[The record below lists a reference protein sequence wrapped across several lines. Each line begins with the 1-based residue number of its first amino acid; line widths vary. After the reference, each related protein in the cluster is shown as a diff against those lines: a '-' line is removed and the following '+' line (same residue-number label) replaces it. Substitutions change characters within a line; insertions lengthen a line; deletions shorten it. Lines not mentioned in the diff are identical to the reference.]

1 MTHQSIA
8 MRARVA
14 DVRGI
19 PGASVSEGTVEV
31 VVGDLEERRD
41 GPQHRLRPRF
51 HLECARVVSG
61 PHARFHPTRPVEAGG
76 DCESRVF
83 LELSLHL
90 WRLDLVDGKTAK
102 CPNECQLA
110 GVAVDDES
118 VPGGAGGLE
127 I

>member
-1 MTHQSIA
+1 

-19 PGASVSEGTVEV
+19 PGASVSEGAVEMV
-31 VVGDLEERRD
+31 FGDLEERRD
-41 GPQHRLRPRF
+41 GPEHTFRPRF

-90 WRLDLVDGKTAK
+90 RPLELVDGKTAK

-110 GVAVDDES
+110 EVAVDHE
-118 VPGGAGGLE
+118 
-127 I
+127 